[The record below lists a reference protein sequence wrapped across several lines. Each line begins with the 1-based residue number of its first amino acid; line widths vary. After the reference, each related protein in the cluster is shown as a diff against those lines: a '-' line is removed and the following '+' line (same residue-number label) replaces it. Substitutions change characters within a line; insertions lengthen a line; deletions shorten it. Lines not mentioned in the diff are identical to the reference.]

1 MKSLKRLIT
10 VILALSMILTSVG
23 IVGLAASSFSDISD
37 SKVATAVDKLVAYGI
52 ITGYDDNGDG
62 VAESFKPDNQITRA
76 EFAAIVTRMKGV
88 ADNLPKDSVTGFW
101 DLDSDSSRAWA
112 RPYVKAAVDLKIIN
126 GFEDG
131 SFRAAEPVTYEQAV
145 KMLICA
151 IGYDVIAQS
160 EYNKAI
166 AINPNATWSAGYI
179 AAANKHGIT
188 KNVMTSQIT
197 LPANRGVV
205 AVLTS
210 NSVDAPA
217 LEQDENG
224 NLTKPEDGAGQTEG
238 NMVTI
243 TGVITDTFYTG
254 LDTDDT
260 NLEENEIRI
269 DSTKDE
275 NDGKYTLSD
284 SLRETIDLDK
294 YIGRKVSAY
303 YDNLEG
309 EITSIRLEN
318 VTSKIIKEEHIVSA
332 DATQIKTK
340 DENNK
345 SATEN
350 IAGAT
355 FIVNGKYVDNYDFEN
370 NFKNGTVEIFTAL
383 GKKIVV
389 VNSYDVFVVNSF
401 DRNNEK
407 VFIKYA
413 TYDHDKNPVTEKVN
427 FYQFPSRASDKPK
440 IYVASSG
447 SSNYKLTSFDS
458 LSLSQYDVI
467 NYLESPAG
475 TAGDPVRKMY
485 VTKGSKSGK
494 VTSGLGE
501 GRKVELND
509 KIMYLT
515 QQYNAF
521 TGNSNEKKA
530 PFILSDNYTYYVD
543 YLGQIAAVNYN
554 ENSSGSS
561 WSYGY
566 IVYGDSR
573 AKEIGILK
581 ANGEVEYYTLNG
593 KVKIDGEKKDPSNV
607 FDILKDSALVIDANA
622 NANTLSETDGYAQ
635 PIKYSTSGTA
645 IEGLDT
651 VLGAD
656 GELSSSENTL
666 ERGDDF
672 TYDGKLGSSKG
683 STSTSKVTAKSTAN
697 EETVS
702 YAVNSSTFV
711 LFVPK
716 DRGDEDAYAK
726 MSNTTAFAVSEGEL
740 GKRYVEVFGVDS
752 TSSNKLAKMVIVYD
766 VNPTLNFIGSSPY
779 LIVTEKGGAGD
790 NELLR
795 GYVNGD
801 QSNDNGVVISENSF
815 VVEGIGSNANPVT
828 YDNVGT
834 GDIVRFIKDAKG
846 EAVAIERIYKQGE
859 SGLSY
864 TTKNDEAYISKTE
877 GSGSDFVAI
886 MGTIINKDTTDSKLT
901 VETGTSKERI
911 HKFNNNTKVFKLSS
925 AGEVELSSMDEVYDG
940 TGGMAASTVIL
951 ITTSLSAE
959 ATAQTIYVIE
969 QPSENN

>member
-10 VILALSMILTSVG
+10 VVIALAMMLTYVG
-23 IVGLAASSFSDISD
+23 IPAFATNFSDISD

-101 DLDSDSSRAWA
+101 DLDSDNSRAWA

-260 NLEENEIRI
+260 GLEENEIII

-275 NDGKYTLSD
+275 DDGTYTLSD
-284 SLRETIDLDK
+284 PLCETIELDK

-355 FIVNGKYVDNYDFEN
+355 FIVNGKYDADYNFSD
-370 NFKNGTVEIFTAL
+370 FKNGTVEIFTAM
-383 GKKIVV
+383 GRKIVV
-389 VNSYDVFVVNSF
+389 VNSYDVFVVNNYIKAQ
-401 DRNNEK
+401 RK
-407 VFIKYA
+407 IYIKYD
-413 TYDHDKNPVTEKVN
+413 TYNGNNYYE
-427 FYQFPSRASDKPK
+427 FSAQSSAKPK
-440 IYVASSG
+440 IYVASAG
-447 SSNYKLTSFDS
+447 STNYKLTSFDS
-458 LSLSQYDVI
+458 LSLSPYDVI

-475 TAGDPVRKMY
+475 SAGDPVRKMY

-515 QQYNAF
+515 QQYNDF
-521 TGNSNEKKA
+521 ESTSNEKKA

-573 AKEIGILK
+573 TKEIGILK
-581 ANGEVEYYTLNG
+581 ANGEVEYYPLNG
-593 KVKIDGEKKDPSNV
+593 KVKIDGEKKDPSEV
-607 FDILKDSALVIDANA
+607 FGILKGAAEKIDENA
-622 NANTLSETDGYAQ
+622 NENTLTETDGYAQ

-672 TYDGKLGSSKG
+672 TYDGKLGSSAG
-683 STSTSKVTAKSTAN
+683 NTSTSKVTVGNNSF
-697 EETVS
+697 S
-702 YAVNSSTFV
+702 VNSTTFV
-711 LFVPK
+711 LYVPM
-716 DRGDEDAYAK
+716 DRGDEDSYSK
-726 MSNTTAFAVSEGEL
+726 MSASTAFAVT
-740 GKRYVEVFGVDS
+740 KNRYVEVFGVDS
-752 TSSNKLAKMVIVYD
+752 TSSNNLAKMVVVYGL
-766 VNPTLNFIGSSPY
+766 NPTLNFIGNSPY
-779 LIVTEKGGAGD
+779 MIVTGKGGSGD
-790 NELLR
+790 DVQLTGHIKGAEKEEKITISSDNFVTEID
-795 GYVNGD
+795 G
-801 QSNDNGVVISENSF
+801 NDNL
-815 VVEGIGSNANPVT
+815 VEYADVAE
-828 YDNVGT
+828 
-834 GDIVRFIKDAKG
+834 GDIIRYIVDGKNKV
-846 EAVAIERIYKQGE
+846 VAIEMVYDASEDAKLLL
-859 SGLSY
+859 SG
-864 TTKNDEAYISKTE
+864 DEDYISESE
-877 GSGSDFVAI
+877 GSGSDFAA
-886 MGTIINKDTTDSKLT
+886 MYGTIVSKDTTDSMIT
-901 VETGTSKERI
+901 VNADKERI
-911 HKFNNNTKVFKLSS
+911 HKFNTNTKVFKLLLS
-925 AGEVELSSMDEVYDG
+925 GEVETSSMDEVYDG

>member
-1 MKSLKRLIT
+1 MKNLKRLIT
-10 VILALSMILTSVG
+10 MILAVSMILTSVG
-23 IVGLAASSFSDISD
+23 IVGFAASSFSDISD

-52 ITGYDDNGDG
+52 ITGYDDDGDG

-260 NLEENEIRI
+260 SLEENEIRI

-275 NDGKYTLSD
+275 NDGTYTLSD
-284 SLRETIDLDK
+284 SLRETIELDK

-401 DRNNEK
+401 DRKNEK

-413 TYDHDKNPVTEKVN
+413 TYDNRDGKGEVN
-427 FYQFPSRASDKPK
+427 YYQFPTRASDKPK

-561 WSYGY
+561 WVYGY

-573 AKEIGILK
+573 NKEIGILK
-581 ANGEVEYYTLNG
+581 TDGDVTYYTLKD
-593 KVKIDGEKKDPSNV
+593 KVKIDGEKKDPSDV
-607 FDILKDSALVIDANA
+607 FDLLKDSAEAIDENA
-622 NANTLSETDGYAQ
+622 IEDVTLSETDGYAQ
-635 PIKYSTSGTA
+635 PIKYSTSGTKL
-645 IEGLDT
+645 EGIDT
-651 VLGAD
+651 VLSNSD
-656 GELSSSENTL
+656 EPV
-666 ERGDDF
+666 RGDDF
-672 TYDGKLGSSKG
+672 TYDGKLGDAP
-683 STSTSKVTAKSTAN
+683 TSTTTTKVTADG
-697 EETVS
+697 ES
-702 YAVNSSTFV
+702 YSVNSSTFV
-711 LFVPK
+711 LYVPK
-716 DRGDEDAYAK
+716 DREDEDSYAK
-726 MSNTTAFAVSEGEL
+726 MSASTAFAVSGN
-740 GKRYVEVFGVDS
+740 RYVEVFGVDTTS
-752 TSSNKLAKMVIVYD
+752 TNKLAKMVIVYGT
-766 VNPTLNFIGSSPY
+766 NPTLNFTGGTPY
-779 LIVTEKGGAGD
+779 FIVTEKGGTGD
-790 NELLR
+790 NVTIT
-795 GYVNGD
+795 GYKNGAETETT
-801 QSNDNGVVISENSF
+801 VIVSEDKFTTQIGDYNL
-815 VVEGIGSNANPVT
+815 VEVSDIEE
-828 YDNVGT
+828 
-834 GDIVRFIKDAKG
+834 GDIVRYITDSKG
-846 EAVAIERIYKQGE
+846 EAIAIELLYDSSEDVMYDKDSEETQYIKE
-859 SGLSY
+859 
-864 TTKNDEAYISKTE
+864 DETSSKLMVI
-877 GSGSDFVAI
+877 F
-886 MGTIINKDTTDSKLT
+886 GTIISKDTTDSNIEINADSARTQKY
-901 VETGTSKERI
+901 GT
-911 HKFNNNTKVFKLSS
+911 NTKVFKLTS
-925 AGEVELSSMDEVYDG
+925 AGEVELSSMGDVHDG
-940 TGGMAASTVIL
+940 TEGIAASKVIVFVKSTSSTV
-951 ITTSLSAE
+951 A
-959 ATAQTIYVIE
+959 AQTIYIIE
-969 QPSENN
+969 

>member
-88 ADNLPKDSVTGFW
+88 ADNLPADSVTGFW
-101 DLDSDSSRAWA
+101 DLDSDNSRAWA

-224 NLTKPEDGAGQTEG
+224 NLTKPGEGAGQTEG

-260 NLEENEIRI
+260 GLEENEIRI

-275 NDGKYTLSD
+275 DDGKYTLSD
-284 SLRETIDLDK
+284 SLRETIELDK

-318 VTSKIIKEEHIVSA
+318 VASTIIKEEHIVSA

-355 FIVNGKYVDNYDFEN
+355 FIVNGKYDADYNFND
-370 NFKNGTVEIFTAL
+370 FKNGTVEIFTAM

-389 VNSYDVFVVNSF
+389 VNSYEVFVVNSF
-401 DRNNEK
+401 DRKNEK

-413 TYDHDKNPVTEKVN
+413 TYDHDKNPDTEKVN
-427 FYQFPSRASDKPK
+427 FYQFPTRASDKPK

-447 SSNYKLTSFDS
+447 SSTYKLTSFDS

-475 TAGDPVRKMY
+475 SAGDPVRKMY

-515 QQYNAF
+515 QQYNEF

-530 PFILSDNYTYYVD
+530 PFILSDSYTYYVD

-573 AKEIGILK
+573 TKEIGILK
-581 ANGEVEYYTLNG
+581 ANGEVEYYPLNG
-593 KVKIDGEKKDPSNV
+593 KVKIDGEKKDPSEV
-607 FDILKDSALVIDANA
+607 FGILKDSAAEIDANA
-622 NANTLSETDGYAQ
+622 IADVTLSETDGYAQ
-635 PIKYSTSGTA
+635 PIKYSVSGTA
-645 IEGLDT
+645 IEGIDT
-651 VLGAD
+651 VLE
-656 GELSSSENTL
+656 GEDAGS
-666 ERGDDF
+666 RGDDF
-672 TYDGKLGSSKG
+672 TYDGKLSSDRTN
-683 STSTSKVTAKSTAN
+683 TSTNKVTADG
-697 EETVS
+697 VS
-702 YAVNSSTFV
+702 YTVKTSTFV
-711 LFVPK
+711 IYVPK
-716 DRGDEDAYAK
+716 DRGDEDSYAK
-726 MSNTTAFAVSEGEL
+726 ISVSDAFAVT
-740 GKRYVEVFGVDS
+740 KNRYVEVFGYDGTVA
-752 TSSNKLAKMVIVYD
+752 NMVVVYEI
-766 VNPTLNFIGSSPY
+766 NPTLNFIGKSPY
-779 LIVTEKGGAGD
+779 MIVTGKGGSGD
-790 NELLR
+790 DVQLTGHIKGAEKEDKITISSDNFVTEID
-795 GYVNGD
+795 G
-801 QSNDNGVVISENSF
+801 NDNL
-815 VVEGIGSNANPVT
+815 VEYADVAE
-828 YDNVGT
+828 
-834 GDIVRFIKDAKG
+834 GDIIRYIVDSKNKVVAIEMLYDASADAKLSLSG
-846 EAVAIERIYKQGE
+846 NAAYVSATEGSTDFSAVYGTIKKKHTGTESADNKVEIDADKERIYKF
-859 SGLSY
+859 S
-864 TTKNDEAYISKTE
+864 
-877 GSGSDFVAI
+877 
-886 MGTIINKDTTDSKLT
+886 
-901 VETGTSKERI
+901 TS
-911 HKFNNNTKVFKLSS
+911 TKVFKLLTS
-925 AGEVELSSMDEVYDG
+925 GEVETSSMDEVYDG
-940 TGGMAASTVIL
+940 TDGMTASTVIL
-951 ITTSLSAE
+951 ITPSVSAE
-959 ATAQTIYVIE
+959 ATAQTIYIIE
-969 QPSENN
+969 

>member
-10 VILALSMILTSVG
+10 MILAVSMILTSVG

-260 NLEENEIRI
+260 NLEENEIII

-275 NDGKYTLSD
+275 DDGTYTLSD
-284 SLRETIDLDK
+284 SLRETIELDK

-318 VTSKIIKEEHIVSA
+318 VASTIIKEEHIVSA

-355 FIVNGKYVDNYDFEN
+355 FIVNGKYVASYDFN
-370 NFKNGTVEIFTAL
+370 TFKNGTVEIFTAM

-389 VNSYDVFVVNSF
+389 VNSYEVFVVNSF

-413 TYDHDKNPVTEKVN
+413 TYNGGN
-427 FYQFPSRASDKPK
+427 FYQFPTRASDKPK

-447 SSNYKLTSFDS
+447 STSYKLTAFDS

-475 TAGDPVRKMY
+475 SAGDPVRKMY

-530 PFILSDNYTYYVD
+530 PFILSDSYTYYVD

-561 WSYGY
+561 WVYGY
-566 IVYGDSR
+566 IVDAYPRD
-573 AKEIGILK
+573 KEIGILQT
-581 ANGEVEYYTLNG
+581 NGEVTWYTLKD
-593 KVKIDGEKKDPSNV
+593 KVKIDGEKEDASDV
-607 FDILKDSALVIDANA
+607 FDILKLSADVIDTNA
-622 NANTLSETDGYAQ
+622 IDNVTLSETDGYAQ
-635 PIKYSTSGTA
+635 PIKYSVSGTV
-645 IEGLDT
+645 IEGIDT
-651 VLGAD
+651 VLSNSD
-656 GELSSSENTL
+656 EPV
-666 ERGDDF
+666 RGDDF
-672 TYDGKLGSSKG
+672 TYDGWLGDEK
-683 STSTSKVTAKSTAN
+683 TSTNTTTVVSNSMVGD
-697 EETVS
+697 EEELVS
-702 YAVNSSTFV
+702 YYVNSSTFV
-711 LFVPK
+711 LYVPK
-716 DRGDEDAYAK
+716 DRSDEDAYAK
-726 MSNTTAFAVSEGEL
+726 MSASTAFAVAGD
-740 GKRYVEVFGVDS
+740 RYVEVFGVDS

-790 NELLR
+790 NKILR
-795 GYVNGD
+795 GYVNGN
-801 QSNDNGVVISENSF
+801 QSNDNGVVISESSF
-815 VVEGIGSNANPVT
+815 VVEGIGSNANHVA
-828 YDNVGT
+828 YDYVGK
-834 GDIVRFIKDAKG
+834 GDIVRFIKDSKG
-846 EAVAIERIYKQGE
+846 EAVDIERIYKQGE

-911 HKFNNNTKVFKLSS
+911 HKFNTNTKVFKLLTS
-925 AGEVELSSMDEVYDG
+925 GEVELSSMDEVYDG
-940 TGGMAASTVIL
+940 TDGMAASTVIL
-951 ITTSLSAE
+951 ITTSVSTE
-959 ATAQTIYVIE
+959 ATAQTIYIIE
-969 QPSENN
+969 

>member
-1 MKSLKRLIT
+1 MRSLKRLIT

-88 ADNLPKDSVTGFW
+88 ADNLPADSVTGFW
-101 DLDSDSSRAWA
+101 DLDSDNSRAWA

-260 NLEENEIRI
+260 GLEENEIRI

-275 NDGKYTLSD
+275 DDGKYTLSD
-284 SLRETIDLDK
+284 SLRETIELDK

-318 VTSKIIKEEHIVSA
+318 VASTIIKEEHIVSA

-350 IAGAT
+350 ITGAT
-355 FIVNGKYVDNYDFEN
+355 FIVNGKYVASYDFST
-370 NFKNGTVEIFTAL
+370 FKNGTVEIFTAS
-383 GKKIVV
+383 GRKIVV

-401 DRNNEK
+401 DKNNEK

-413 TYDHDKNPVTEKVN
+413 TYNGN
-427 FYQFPSRASDKPK
+427 NYYQFPTRASDKPK

-447 SSNYKLTSFDS
+447 SSTYKLTSFDS

-515 QQYNAF
+515 QQYNEF
-521 TGNSNEKKA
+521 IGNSNEKKA
-530 PFILSDNYTYYVD
+530 PFILSDSYTYYVD

-561 WSYGY
+561 WVYGY
-566 IVYGDSR
+566 IVEAYPRD
-573 AKEIGILK
+573 KEIGILK
-581 ANGEVEYYTLNG
+581 TNGEVTWYTLKD
-593 KVKIDGEKKDPSNV
+593 KVKIDGEKKDPSEV
-607 FDILKDSALVIDANA
+607 FDVLNDAARVIDANA
-622 NANTLSETDGYAQ
+622 TENTLSETDGYAQ
-635 PIKYSTSGTA
+635 PIKYSVSGTA
-645 IEGLDT
+645 IEGIDT
-651 VLGAD
+651 ILE
-656 GELSSSENTL
+656 GEEAGS
-666 ERGDDF
+666 RGDDF
-672 TYDGKLGSSKG
+672 TYDGKLGSSAG
-683 STSTSKVTAKSTAN
+683 STSTSKVTVGSD
-697 EETVS
+697 S
-702 YAVNSSTFV
+702 FSVNSTTFV
-711 LFVPK
+711 LYVPM
-716 DRGDEDAYAK
+716 DRGDEDSYAK
-726 MSNTTAFAVSEGEL
+726 MSASTAFSVT
-740 GKRYVEVFGVDS
+740 KNRYVEVFGVDS
-752 TSSNKLAKMVIVYD
+752 TSSNNLAKMVVVYGI
-766 VNPTLNFIGSSPY
+766 NPTLNFIGNTPY
-779 LIVTEKGGAGD
+779 MIVTGKGGSGD
-790 NELLR
+790 DVQLTGHIKGAAEEDKITISADNFVTEID
-795 GYVNGD
+795 G
-801 QSNDNGVVISENSF
+801 NDNL
-815 VVEGIGSNANPVT
+815 VEYADVAE
-828 YDNVGT
+828 
-834 GDIVRFIKDAKG
+834 GDIIRYIVDGKNKV
-846 EAVAIERIYKQGE
+846 VAIEMIYDASADEKLSL
-859 SGLSY
+859 SG
-864 TTKNDEAYISKTE
+864 DAAYVSETE
-877 GSGSDFVAI
+877 GTGSDFAAMYGQI
-886 MGTIINKDTTDSKLT
+886 TNKDTIDSKVT
-901 VETGTSKERI
+901 VSADKERI
-911 HKFNNNTKVFKLSS
+911 LKFSTNTKVFKLLTS
-925 AGEVELSSMDEVYDG
+925 GEVETSSMDEVYDG
-940 TGGMAASTVIL
+940 SDGMTASTAIL
-951 ITTSLSAE
+951 ITTSTSAE
-959 ATAQTIYVIE
+959 ATAQTIYIIE
-969 QPSENN
+969 

>member
-88 ADNLPKDSVTGFW
+88 EDNLPKDSVTGFW
-101 DLDSDSSRAWA
+101 DLDSDNSRAWA

-224 NLTKPEDGAGQTEG
+224 NLTKPGEGAGQTEG

-260 NLEENEIRI
+260 GLEENEIRI

-275 NDGKYTLSD
+275 DDGKYTLSD
-284 SLRETIDLDK
+284 SLRETIELDK

-318 VTSKIIKEEHIVSA
+318 VASTIIKEEHIVSA

-355 FIVNGKYVDNYDFEN
+355 FIVNGKYDADYNFND
-370 NFKNGTVEIFTAL
+370 FKNGTVEIFTAM

-389 VNSYDVFVVNSF
+389 VNSYEVFVVNSF

-407 VFIKYA
+407 VFIKYT
-413 TYDHDKNPVTEKVN
+413 TYNGGN
-427 FYQFPSRASDKPK
+427 FYQFPTRASDKPK

-447 SSNYKLTSFDS
+447 SSTYKLTSFDS

-475 TAGDPVRKMY
+475 SAGDPVRKMY

-515 QQYNAF
+515 QQYNEF

-530 PFILSDNYTYYVD
+530 PFILSDSYTYYVD

-561 WSYGY
+561 WAYGY
-566 IVYGDSR
+566 IVEAYPRD
-573 AKEIGILK
+573 KEIGILK
-581 ANGEVEYYTLNG
+581 TNGEVTWYTLKD
-593 KVKIDGEKKDPSNV
+593 KVKIDGEKKAPSDV
-607 FDILKDSALVIDANA
+607 FDVLKDAAEVIDANA
-622 NANTLSETDGYAQ
+622 IADVTLSETDGYAQ
-635 PIKYSTSGTA
+635 PIKYSVSGTA
-645 IEGLDT
+645 IEGIDT
-651 VLGAD
+651 ILE
-656 GELSSSENTL
+656 GEEAGS
-666 ERGDDF
+666 RGDDF
-672 TYDGKLGSSKG
+672 TYDGQFNGTAG
-683 STSTSKVTAKSTAN
+683 STTTSKVTVGGDSF
-697 EETVS
+697 S
-702 YAVNSSTFV
+702 VNSTTFV
-711 LFVPK
+711 LYVPM
-716 DRGDEDAYAK
+716 DRGDEDSYSK
-726 MSNTTAFAVSEGEL
+726 MSASTAFAVT
-740 GKRYVEVFGVDS
+740 KNRYVEVFGYDGDV
-752 TSSNKLAKMVIVYD
+752 AKMGVVYGI
-766 VNPTLNFIGSSPY
+766 NPTLNFIGNSPY

-790 NELLR
+790 NKQLR
-795 GYVNGD
+795 GYVNGN
-801 QSNDNGVVISENSF
+801 QSNDNGVVISENNF
-815 VVEGIGSNANPVT
+815 VTDIGNNANLVT
-828 YDNVGT
+828 YDDVEK
-834 GDIVRFIKDAKG
+834 GDIVRFIKDSKG
-846 EAVAIERIYKQGE
+846 EAVAIEMVYDKSE
-859 SGLSY
+859 DVMY
-864 TTKNDEAYISKTE
+864 TTKIEQDIPVSKETQYISESE
-877 GSGSDFVAI
+877 GSGADFIAVF
-886 MGTIINKDTTDSKLT
+886 GTIQKKRSC
-901 VETGTSKERI
+901 R
-911 HKFNNNTKVFKLSS
+911 
-925 AGEVELSSMDEVYDG
+925 
-940 TGGMAASTVIL
+940 
-951 ITTSLSAE
+951 
-959 ATAQTIYVIE
+959 
-969 QPSENN
+969 

>member
-10 VILALSMILTSVG
+10 MILALSMILTSVG

-37 SKVATAVDKLVAYGI
+37 SKVAAAVDKLVAYGI

-131 SFRAAEPVTYEQAV
+131 SFRAGEPVTYEQAV

-160 EYNKAI
+160 EYNKII
-166 AINPNATWSAGYI
+166 ATNPKATWSAGYI
-179 AAANKHGIT
+179 SAAVKHGIT
-188 KNVMTSQIT
+188 NNAYTTQIT

-238 NMVTI
+238 NMTTI

-275 NDGKYTLSD
+275 DDGKYTLSN
-284 SLRETIDLDK
+284 SLRETIELDK

-318 VTSKIIKEEHIVSA
+318 VSSKIIKEQHIISA

-345 SATEN
+345 SAIEN
-350 IAGAT
+350 IEGAT
-355 FIVNGKYVDNYDFEN
+355 FIVNGKYVADYNFSD
-370 NFKNGTVEIFTAL
+370 FKNGTVEIFTAL
-383 GKKIVV
+383 GKKIVI
-389 VNSYDVFVVNSF
+389 VNSFDVFVVNNFVRS
-401 DRNNEK
+401 NEK
-407 VFIKYA
+407 IFIKYA
-413 TYDHDKNPVTEKVN
+413 TYNGSN
-427 FYQFPSRASDKPK
+427 FYQFPTRASDKPK

-447 SSNYKLTSFDS
+447 STDYKLTSFDA

-475 TAGDPVRKMY
+475 SAGDPVRKMY

-501 GRKVELND
+501 GSRKVELND

-515 QQYNAF
+515 QQYDDF
-521 TGNSNEKKA
+521 ESTSNDKKA

-543 YLGQIAAVNYN
+543 YLGQIAAVNYS

-561 WSYGY
+561 WVYGY
-566 IVYGDSR
+566 IVDAYPRD
-573 AKEIGILK
+573 KEIGILK
-581 ANGEVEYYTLNG
+581 TNGEVTWYTLKD
-593 KVKIDGEKKDPSNV
+593 KVKVDGEKKDPSEV
-607 FDILKDSALVIDANA
+607 FDILNNA
-622 NANTLSETDGYAQ
+622 ASGIAGNAVNYVTTSETDGYAQ
-635 PIKYSTSGTA
+635 PIKYSVSGTA
-645 IEGLDT
+645 IEGIDT
-651 VLGAD
+651 ILE
-656 GELSSSENTL
+656 GEEAGS
-666 ERGDDF
+666 RGDDF
-672 TYDGKLGSSKG
+672 TYDGQFNGTAG
-683 STSTSKVTAKSTAN
+683 STSTSKVTVGSD
-697 EETVS
+697 S
-702 YAVNSSTFV
+702 FSVNSTTFV
-711 LFVPK
+711 LYVPM
-716 DRGDEDAYAK
+716 DRGDEDSYSK
-726 MSNTTAFAVSEGEL
+726 MSASTAFSVT
-740 GKRYVEVFGVDS
+740 KNRYVEVFGVDP
-752 TSSNKLAKMVIVYD
+752 TSSNNLAKMVVVYGI
-766 VNPTLNFIGSSPY
+766 NPTLNFIGNTPY
-779 LIVTEKGGAGD
+779 MIVTGKGGSGD
-790 NELLR
+790 NAQITGHIR
-795 GYVNGD
+795 GADEEDKIIISSDNFVTEIDG
-801 QSNDNGVVISENSF
+801 NDNL
-815 VVEGIGSNANPVT
+815 VEYADVAI
-828 YDNVGT
+828 
-834 GDIVRFIKDAKG
+834 GDIIRYIVDGKN
-846 EAVAIERIYKQGE
+846 EVVAIEMIYDASKYDKLLLSGDEDYIKE
-859 SGLSY
+859 S
-864 TTKNDEAYISKTE
+864 D
-877 GSGSDFVAI
+877 GSDSDFVA
-886 MGTIINKDTTDSKLT
+886 MYGQIINKDTTDSKVT
-901 VETGTSKERI
+901 VNADKERI
-911 HKFNNNTKVFKLSS
+911 HKFSTNTRVFKLLISD
-925 AGEVELSSMDEVYDG
+925 ELEPSYMDEIYDG
-940 TGGMAASTVIL
+940 ADGMEPSTVIL
-951 ITTSLSAE
+951 ITTSVTAE
-959 ATAQTIYVIE
+959 ATAQTIYIIE
-969 QPSENN
+969 

>member
-10 VILALSMILTSVG
+10 MILAVSMILTSVG
-23 IVGLAASSFSDISD
+23 IVALAASSFSDITD

-88 ADNLPKDSVTGFW
+88 ADNLPSDSVTGFW

-160 EYNKAI
+160 EYNKII
-166 AINPNATWSAGYI
+166 ATNPKATWSAGYI
-179 AAANKHGIT
+179 SAANKHGIT
-188 KNVMTSQIT
+188 KNVMTSQVT

-210 NSVDAPA
+210 NAVDAPA

-275 NDGKYTLSD
+275 DDGKYTLSD
-284 SLRETIDLDK
+284 SLRETIELDK

-318 VTSKIIKEEHIVSA
+318 VTSTIIKEEHIVSA
-332 DATQIKTK
+332 NATQIKTK

-345 SATEN
+345 NGTEN

-355 FIVNGKYVDNYDFEN
+355 FIVNGKYVADYDFSG
-370 NFKNGTVEIFTAL
+370 FTNGTVEIFTAL
-383 GKKIVV
+383 GRKIVV

-413 TYDHDKNPVTEKVN
+413 TYNGGN
-427 FYQFPSRASDKPK
+427 FYQFPTRASDKPK

-447 SSNYKLTSFDS
+447 SSTYKLTSFES

-475 TAGDPVRKMY
+475 SAGDPVRKMY

-521 TGNSNEKKA
+521 ESTQNEKKA

-561 WSYGY
+561 WVYGY

-573 AKEIGILK
+573 NKEIGILK
-581 ANGEVEYYTLNG
+581 TDGNVTYYTLKD
-593 KVKIDGEKKDPSNV
+593 KVKIDGEKEDPSDV
-607 FDILKDSALVIDANA
+607 FDILKDAAAEIDANA
-622 NANTLSETDGYAQ
+622 NENTLSETDGYAQ
-635 PIKYSTSGTA
+635 PIKYSLSGTA

-651 VLGAD
+651 ILE
-656 GELSSSENTL
+656 GEEPGS
-666 ERGDDF
+666 RGDDF
-672 TYDGKLGSSKG
+672 TYDGQFNGSAG
-683 STSTSKVTAKSTAN
+683 STSTSKVTVGSD
-697 EETVS
+697 S
-702 YAVNSSTFV
+702 FSVNSTTFV
-711 LFVPK
+711 LYVPK
-716 DRGDEDAYAK
+716 DRGDEDSYSK
-726 MSNTTAFAVSEGEL
+726 MSASTAFAVT
-740 GKRYVEVFGVDS
+740 KDRYVEVFGVDS
-752 TSSNKLAKMVIVYD
+752 TSSNNLAKMVVVYGL
-766 VNPTLNFIGSSPY
+766 NPTLNFIGNTPY
-779 LIVTEKGGAGD
+779 MIVTGKGGSGD
-790 NELLR
+790 DVQLTGHIKGAANEEKITISSDNFVTEID
-795 GYVNGD
+795 G
-801 QSNDNGVVISENSF
+801 NDNL
-815 VVEGIGSNANPVT
+815 VEYADIAE
-828 YDNVGT
+828 
-834 GDIVRFIKDAKG
+834 GDIIRYIVDGKNKV
-846 EAVAIERIYKQGE
+846 VAIEMVYDASEDAKLLL
-859 SGLSY
+859 SG
-864 TTKNDEAYISKTE
+864 DEDYISESE
-877 GSGSDFVAI
+877 GSGSDFVAMYGQI
-886 MGTIINKDTTDSKLT
+886 TNKDTIDSKVT
-901 VETGTSKERI
+901 VDADKERI
-911 HKFNNNTKVFKLSS
+911 HKFSTSTKVFKLLTS
-925 AGEVELSSMDEVYDG
+925 GEVETSSMDEVYDG
-940 TGGMAASTVIL
+940 SDGMDASMVIL
-951 ITTSLSAE
+951 ITTSVSNE
-959 ATAQTIYVIE
+959 ATAQTIYIIE
-969 QPSENN
+969 

>member
-10 VILALSMILTSVG
+10 MILAVAMVLTSVG
-23 IVGLAASSFSDISD
+23 IVALADSSFSDITD

-52 ITGYDDNGDG
+52 ITGYEDG
-62 VAESFKPDNQITRA
+62 TFKPDNQITRA

-101 DLDSDSSRAWA
+101 DLDSDRSRAWA
-112 RPYVKAAVDLKIIN
+112 RPYVKAAADLKIIN

-260 NLEENEIRI
+260 NLAENEIRI

-275 NDGKYTLSD
+275 DDGIYTLSD
-284 SLRETIDLDK
+284 SLRETIELDK

-318 VTSKIIKEEHIVSA
+318 VASTIIKEEHIVSA

-370 NFKNGTVEIFTAL
+370 NFKNGTIEIFTAL
-383 GKKIVV
+383 GRKIVV
-389 VNSYDVFVVNSF
+389 VNSYDVFVVNNYIKAQ
-401 DRNNEK
+401 RK
-407 VFIKYA
+407 IYIKYDA
-413 TYDHDKNPVTEKVN
+413 YNGNNYYE
-427 FYQFPSRASDKPK
+427 FSAQSSAKPK
-440 IYVASSG
+440 IYVASAG

-475 TAGDPVRKMY
+475 SAGDPVRKMY

-501 GRKVELND
+501 GSRKVELND

-515 QQYNAF
+515 QQYDDF
-521 TGNSNEKKA
+521 ESTSNDKKA
-530 PFILSDNYTYYVD
+530 PFILSDSYTYYVD
-543 YLGQIAAVNYN
+543 CLGQIAAVNYN

-561 WSYGY
+561 WVYGY
-566 IVYGDSR
+566 IVDAYPRD
-573 AKEIGILK
+573 KEIGILK
-581 ANGEVEYYTLNG
+581 TNGEVTWYTLKD
-593 KVKIDGEKKDPSNV
+593 KVKIDGDKKDPSDV
-607 FDILKDSALVIDANA
+607 FDILKDSAAEIDANA
-622 NANTLSETDGYAQ
+622 NANTLSKTDGYAQ
-635 PIKYSTSGTA
+635 PIKYSVSGTA
-645 IEGLDT
+645 IEGIDT
-651 VLGAD
+651 VLSNSD
-656 GELSSSENTL
+656 EPV
-666 ERGDDF
+666 RGDDF
-672 TYDGKLGSSKG
+672 TYDGKLGSDRTN
-683 STSTSKVTAKSTAN
+683 TSTNKVTADG
-697 EETVS
+697 VS
-702 YAVNSSTFV
+702 YTVKTSTFV
-711 LFVPK
+711 IYVPK
-716 DRGDEDAYAK
+716 DRGDEDSYAK
-726 MSNTTAFAVSEGEL
+726 ISVSDAFAVT
-740 GKRYVEVFGVDS
+740 KNRYVEVFGYDGTVA
-752 TSSNKLAKMVIVYD
+752 NMVVVYEI
-766 VNPTLNFIGSSPY
+766 NPTLNFIGKSPY
-779 LIVTEKGGAGD
+779 MIVTGKGGSGD
-790 NELLR
+790 DVQLTGHIR
-795 GYVNGD
+795 GAAEDKITISSDNFVTEIEG
-801 QSNDNGVVISENSF
+801 NDNL
-815 VVEGIGSNANPVT
+815 VEYADVAE
-828 YDNVGT
+828 
-834 GDIVRFIKDAKG
+834 GDIIRYIVDSKNKVVAIEMLYDASADAKLSLSG
-846 EAVAIERIYKQGE
+846 NAAYVSATEGSTDFSAVYGTIKKKHTGTESADNKVEIDADKERIYK
-859 SGLSY
+859 
-864 TTKNDEAYISKTE
+864 
-877 GSGSDFVAI
+877 
-886 MGTIINKDTTDSKLT
+886 
-901 VETGTSKERI
+901 
-911 HKFNNNTKVFKLSS
+911 FNTNTKVFKLLTS
-925 AGEVELSSMDEVYDG
+925 GEVETSSMDEVYDG
-940 TGGMAASTVIL
+940 TDGMTASTVIL
-951 ITTSLSAE
+951 ITPSVSSE
-959 ATAQTIYVIE
+959 ATAQTIYIIE
-969 QPSENN
+969 

>member
-10 VILALSMILTSVG
+10 MILAVAMMLTYVG
-23 IVGLAASSFSDISD
+23 IPAFAANFSDITD
-37 SKVATAVDKLVAYGI
+37 LKVAEAVDKLVAYGI

-260 NLEENEIRI
+260 GLEENEII
-269 DSTKDE
+269 INSTKDE
-275 NDGKYTLSD
+275 NDGTYTLSD
-284 SLRETIDLDK
+284 SLRETIELDK

-370 NFKNGTVEIFTAL
+370 NFKNGTVEIFTVL

-389 VNSYDVFVVNSF
+389 VNSYDVFVVNNYIKAQ
-401 DRNNEK
+401 RK
-407 VFIKYA
+407 IYIKYD
-413 TYDHDKNPVTEKVN
+413 TYKGNNYYK
-427 FYQFPSRASDKPK
+427 FSAQSSAKPK

-475 TAGDPVRKMY
+475 SAGDPVRKMY

-515 QQYNAF
+515 QQYDDFDSTTND
-521 TGNSNEKKA
+521 KKA

-561 WSYGY
+561 WVYGY
-566 IVYGDSR
+566 IVDAYPRD
-573 AKEIGILK
+573 KEIGILK

-593 KVKIDGEKKDPSNV
+593 KVKIDGEKKDPSDV
-607 FDILKDSALVIDANA
+607 FDILKDAATVIDDNA
-622 NANTLSETDGYAQ
+622 IEGVTLSETDGYAQ

-651 VLGAD
+651 VLSNSD
-656 GELSSSENTL
+656 EPV
-666 ERGDDF
+666 RGDDF
-672 TYDGKLGSSKG
+672 TYDGWLGDEK
-683 STSTSKVTAKSTAN
+683 TSTNTTTVVSNSMVGD
-697 EETVS
+697 EEELVS
-702 YAVNSSTFV
+702 YYVNSSTFV
-711 LFVPK
+711 LYVPK
-716 DRGDEDAYAK
+716 DRSDEDAYAK
-726 MSNTTAFAVSEGEL
+726 MSASTAFAVAGD
-740 GKRYVEVFGVDS
+740 RYVEVFGVDS

-790 NELLR
+790 NKILR
-795 GYVNGD
+795 GYVNGN
-801 QSNDNGVVISENSF
+801 QSNDNGVVISESSF
-815 VVEGIGSNANPVT
+815 VVEGIGSNANHVA
-828 YDNVGT
+828 YDYVGK
-834 GDIVRFIKDAKG
+834 GDIVRFIKDSKG
-846 EAVAIERIYKQGE
+846 EAVDIERIYKQGE

-911 HKFNNNTKVFKLSS
+911 HKFNTNTKVFKLLLS
-925 AGEVELSSMDEVYDG
+925 GEVEISSMDEVYDG

-951 ITTSLSAE
+951 ITTSVGAE